1 MSKGYLIGG
10 FKAIGKTTLARKY
23 ENVID
28 LESSDYQYLLDDNL
42 KEFSKEERKG
52 RKDRVKNPEYPMNY
66 INEMISLK
74 NQGKIV
80 LFACKKEIILKLDEK
95 KEKYYIIYPKKE
107 MLDEIVERCKNRG
120 NNDDFIN
127 NINNAY
133 ERDYP
138 QKSENTIWIENN
150 QYLEE
155 VLIKRGIL
163 K

>member
-1 MSKGYLIGG
+1 
-10 FKAIGKTTLARKY
+10 
-23 ENVID
+23 
-28 LESSDYQYLLDDNL
+28 
-42 KEFSKEERKG
+42 
-52 RKDRVKNPEYPMNY
+52 
-66 INEMISLK
+66 
-74 NQGKIV
+74 
-80 LFACKKEIILKLDEK
+80 
-95 KEKYYIIYPKKE
+95 

>member
-23 ENVID
+23 DNVID
-28 LESSDYQYLLDDNL
+28 LESSDYKYLLDDNL

-80 LFACKKEIILKLDEK
+80 LFACKKEIIWG
-95 KEKYYIIYPKKE
+95 
-107 MLDEIVERCKNRG
+107 V
-120 NNDDFIN
+120 
-127 NINNAY
+127 
-133 ERDYP
+133 
-138 QKSENTIWIENN
+138 
-150 QYLEE
+150 
-155 VLIKRGIL
+155 
-163 K
+163 